1 MVTGQLPGK
10 KKWELTEAKGENLD
24 LKTQLPGVWHFCL
37 SALYHSYRNYMLC
50 HAVHQ

>member
-24 LKTQLPGVWHFCL
+24 LKTQLPGVWHFCP
-37 SALYHSYRNYMLC
+37 SANKGVRAHSVAIVP
-50 HAVHQ
+50 H